1 MLQKGDRNKNLK
13 KILLKSFGNELL
25 LFQRTTWFIRVY
37 GTKHC
42 KDKTLQKKKSMIKD
56 MARASIEE
64 RETTSVWSH
73 GLEEIHQDED
83 ISQYI
88 HQTHLKFVKTGS
100 TQVADTL
107 SWLGHCISYYEVN
120 AFETAYV
127 DSQVKGT
134 VKETGK
140 TLIKDQ
146 LRILKVS

>member
-1 MLQKGDRNKNLK
+1 MSCYFSKEQLGSSEFVVLNTVKIKLCK
-13 KILLKSFGNELL
+13 KK
-25 LFQRTTWFIRVY
+25 
-37 GTKHC
+37 
-42 KDKTLQKKKSMIKD
+42 KKKSMIKD
-56 MARASIEE
+56 MARELRASIEE

-73 GLEEIHQDED
+73 DLEEIYQDED

-88 HQTHLKFVKTGS
+88 HQTHLIFVKTGS

>member
-1 MLQKGDRNKNLK
+1 MSCYFSKEQLGSSEFMALNTV
-13 KILLKSFGNELL
+13 KIKL
-25 LFQRTTWFIRVY
+25 
-37 GTKHC
+37 C
-42 KDKTLQKKKSMIKD
+42 QKKKSMIKD

-88 HQTHLKFVKTGS
+88 HLTHLILVKTGS

-127 DSQVKGT
+127 DS
-134 VKETGK
+134 
-140 TLIKDQ
+140 
-146 LRILKVS
+146 